1 MASKARQLA
10 QSASAPEGRRN
21 LLFNGAMQVAQ
32 RGTSLTGQT
41 AINDIFTVDRFNTE
55 ISGPTSFDI
64 ARVTDSPDE
73 FSYSQKVTIN
83 GSFSA
88 SASHYVIPFEQ
99 RLEGQDLQQLMYGT
113 SSAKSFTLSF
123 HIKSTKTGTY
133 VVEAYHVA
141 TDSTVRRQAQS
152 YTINSANTWEKKTIT
167 FSGDTAKD
175 IANDNGN
182 RFGVFWWVASG
193 STFTSGTLATSWEN
207 SNNANRAVGVT
218 SSLADDDSF
227 QIVGVQVEVGSV
239 ATEFEHRGFGEELAL
254 CQRYY
259 HRQVRTDTTDASD
272 ASRFNNTAGL
282 YLGVSQITGTT
293 TGFLPVSMPT
303 TMRTTPTISQTEVP
317 DISVFPGSNIVLTA
331 FSIVGH
337 EMHNLI
343 FVSLAF
349 ASGGT
354 ANDAARV
361 FINTVGSFVDFDAEL

>member
-1 MASKARQLA
+1 MVSKARQLA
-10 QSASAPEGRRN
+10 QSASVPEGRKN
-21 LLFNGAMQVAQ
+21 IIFKGAMQVAQ
-32 RGTSLTGQT
+32 RGASLTGQT
-41 AINDIFTVDRFNTE
+41 AVNDIFTVDRFNTE
-55 ISGPTSFDI
+55 INGPTSFDI

-73 FSYSQKVTIN
+73 FSYSLKVTSN
-83 GSFSA
+83 GAFSA
-88 SASHYVIPFEQ
+88 SESQYIIPFEQ
-99 RLEGQDLQQLMYGT
+99 RFEGQDLQHLLYGT

-133 VVEAYHVA
+133 VVEARHE
-141 TDSTVRRQAQS
+141 STAGQVRRQCQS
-152 YTINSANTWEKKTIT
+152 YTISSANTWEKKTIT
-167 FSGDTAKD
+167 FSGDTNDD
-175 IANDNGN
+175 IENNNAVQFNL
-182 RFGVFWWVASG
+182 FWWMIAG
-193 STFTSGTLATSWEN
+193 SNFTSGTLATSWED
-207 SNNANRAVGVT
+207 SNTANRAVGVA
-218 SSLADDDSF
+218 SSSADDDSW
-227 QIVGVQVEVGSV
+227 QITGVQMEVGSV
-239 ATEFEHRGFGEELAL
+239 ATEFEHRSFGQELAL

-272 ASRFNNTAGL
+272 PSRFNNTAGI
-282 YLGVSQITGTT
+282 YLGLAQITGAT
-293 TGFLPVSMPT
+293 TGFLSINMPT